1 MFLKNEVPLITK
13 IKKMFNKSILSTFIL
28 ACCFS
33 FSKAQTA
40 LPLSG
45 LDCNGVSHDLYADLD
60 SGKAVILHFFMASC
74 ASCPPP
80 AQKIQ
85 AMANHILATYPG
97 MISAYAMPFNN
108 SVSCPTTASWVSS
121 NRLSLYAPYDSGA
134 AQVAHYG
141 GFGMPTVVLLGGAD
155 HRVMFSTLSFS
166 SSDTTIMRDSILRL
180 FNPTAPTVINELP
193 SSVASFSVFPN
204 PANDNVSIQLSMKE
218 TSNISIDILD
228 LSGRKVM
235 TVLDERQNGMLSK
248 QVNTSSL
255 SNGNYIVRLLV
266 NGQTSTQKLN
276 ILH

>member
-1 MFLKNEVPLITK
+1 
-13 IKKMFNKSILSTFIL
+13 MFNKSILSTFIL

-97 MISAYAMPFNN
+97 MITAYAMPFNN

-155 HRVMFSTLSFS
+155 HHVMFSTLSFS
-166 SSDTTIMRDSILRL
+166 TSDTTIMRDSILRL

>member
-1 MFLKNEVPLITK
+1 
-13 IKKMFNKSILSTFIL
+13 MFNKSILSTFIL
-28 ACCFS
+28 AGCFS

-97 MISAYAMPFNN
+97 MITAYAMPFNN

-155 HRVMFSTLSFS
+155 HHVMFSTLSFS
-166 SSDTTIMRDSILRL
+166 TSDTTIMRDSILRL
-180 FNPTAPTVINELP
+180 LNPAAPTLINELP
-193 SSVASFSVFPN
+193 SSVSSFSVFPN
-204 PANDNVSIQLSMKE
+204 PANDNVSIKLDMKE
-218 TSNISIDILD
+218 TSNVSIDILD
-228 LSGRKVM
+228 FSGKKVM
-235 TVLDERQNGMLSK
+235 TIMDERQNGMLSK
-248 QVNTSSL
+248 QINTSTL

>member
-13 IKKMFNKSILSTFIL
+13 IKKMFKKSILSTFIL

-97 MISAYAMPFNN
+97 MITAYAMPFNN

-155 HRVMFSTLSFS
+155 HHVMFSTLSFS
-166 SSDTTIMRDSILRL
+166 TSDTTIMRDSILRL
-180 FNPTAPTVINELP
+180 FNPDAPTSNFELP
-193 SSVASFSVFPN
+193 ASISSFNVFPN
-204 PANDNVSIQLSMKE
+204 PANDIISIQLNMKQATVVSMDV
-218 TSNISIDILD
+218 ID
-228 LSGRKVM
+228 LSGKVI
-235 TVLDERQNGMLSK
+235 LNILNEKQSGMLLK
-248 QVNTSSL
+248 QINTSTL
-255 SNGNYIVRLLV
+255 SNGNYIVRLIAD
-266 NGQTSTQKLN
+266 GQTTTEKLS
-276 ILH
+276 IVH

>member
-13 IKKMFNKSILSTFIL
+13 IKKMFKKSILSTFIL

-97 MISAYAMPFNN
+97 MITAYAMPFNN

-155 HRVMFSTLSFS
+155 HHVMFSTLSFS
-166 SSDTTIMRDSILRL
+166 TSDTTIMRDSILRL
-180 FNPTAPTVINELP
+180 LNPAAPTLINELP
-193 SSVASFSVFPN
+193 SSVSSFSVFPN
-204 PANDNVSIQLSMKE
+204 PANDNVSIKLDMKE
-218 TSNISIDILD
+218 TSNVSIDILD
-228 LSGRKVM
+228 LSGKKVM
-235 TVLDERQNGMLSK
+235 TIMDERQNGMLSK
-248 QVNTSSL
+248 QINTSTL